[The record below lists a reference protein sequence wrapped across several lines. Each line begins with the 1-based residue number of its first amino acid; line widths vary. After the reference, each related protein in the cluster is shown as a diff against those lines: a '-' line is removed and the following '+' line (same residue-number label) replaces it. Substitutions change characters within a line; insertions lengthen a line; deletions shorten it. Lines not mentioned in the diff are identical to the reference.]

1 MLETVPDRLPA
12 ESQPL
17 LEQVDQCEHARPAI
31 EADDVHVDAQRALE
45 RRRREQVG
53 HQLLDIDAALDH
65 LDRALRLDPDL
76 ETARLLRA
84 AAREMAG
91 DFAAA
96 RADAKAALTDNP
108 DCAPAARLL
117 ERLPEH

>member
-1 MLETVPDRLPA
+1 VTA
-12 ESQPL
+12 AKPL
-17 LEQVDQCEHARPAI
+17 LFAPEGKGR
-31 EADDVHVDAQRALE
+31 
-45 RRRREQVG
+45 
-53 HQLLDIDAALDH
+53 DIDAALDH

-96 RADAKAALTDNP
+96 RADAEAALTDNP